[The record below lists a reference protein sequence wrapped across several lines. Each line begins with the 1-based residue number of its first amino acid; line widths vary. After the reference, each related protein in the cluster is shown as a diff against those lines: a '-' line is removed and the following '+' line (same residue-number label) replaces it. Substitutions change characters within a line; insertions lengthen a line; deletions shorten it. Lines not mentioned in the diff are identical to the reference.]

1 MPEAYGDVLYTPGT
15 TTTAEVKPGDILAA
29 MGAGI
34 LKKGV
39 TIKGGQGLL
48 AAGTVLGRET
58 ATKKYLAYNN
68 ADSPA
73 GIGVARGVLFE
84 GVNTGSASPAGDM
97 LGNIIYGGTLKLS
110 KLTGLD
116 ANAITDLNGRTD
128 AERDWFI
135 F

>member
-1 MPEAYGDVLYTPGT
+1 MTTNAYGNVLETPGHSQV
-15 TTTAEVKPGDILAA
+15 AEVKPGDILAA
-29 MGAGI
+29 YGAGI

-39 TIKGGQGLL
+39 TVKTGQGVL

-58 ATKKYLAYNN
+58 ATKKYLAYDN
-68 ADSPA
+68 ANSPA
-73 GIGVARGVLFE
+73 GIGVARGVLME
-84 GVNTGSASPAGDM
+84 SVDTSDGDK
-97 LGNIIYGGTLKLS
+97 LVNIIYGGTLKLS

-116 ANAITDLNGRTD
+116 SNAITDLNGRTD